1 MSHAQ
6 NCSLTSKDL
15 TILEDELTQLANV
28 SRVAASYAKDFQT
41 PAFQQTAM
49 NLVKH
54 HCDQFAA
61 LQHVLDGCNCH

>member
-49 NLVKH
+49 AIAKH
-54 HCDQFAA
+54 HCDQFNA
-61 LQHVLDGCNCH
+61 LLNVLNGCN

>member
-15 TILEDELTQLANV
+15 TILEDQLTQLANV
-28 SRVAASYAKDFQT
+28 SRVAASYANDFQS
-41 PAFQQTAM
+41 PAFRQTAM
-49 NLVKH
+49 ALAKH

-61 LQHVLDGCNCH
+61 LQNVLNGCNCH